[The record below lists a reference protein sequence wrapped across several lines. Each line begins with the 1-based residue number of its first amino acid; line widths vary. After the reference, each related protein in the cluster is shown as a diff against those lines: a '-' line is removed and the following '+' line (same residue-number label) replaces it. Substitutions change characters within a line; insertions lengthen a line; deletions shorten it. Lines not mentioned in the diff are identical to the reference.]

1 MEIPC
6 GNQTWQA
13 GKSYMEPVLWE
24 NHRSS
29 ARGFSSKPLLIT
41 YMFTRNNIFKL
52 YIYMYIY
59 ICIYFVSL
67 YVLYI
72 YIYIH
77 LFVDNGSK
85 TYHNSDNVGV

>member
-52 YIYMYIY
+52 YIYIHVYIY

-72 YIYIH
+72 YTS
-77 LFVDNGSK
+77 LCR
-85 TYHNSDNVGV
+85 